1 MNIDLLFPTL
11 TGDLTK
17 LPQADPAGSD
27 GTGQEFED
35 MLVQQSKA
43 QQENSRPQ
51 KKAED
56 KKAPE
61 KPEQKS
67 TQEDE
72 ATEKG
77 GELAAALVTSQPV
90 VPIAAFE
97 EAQVTVSEDGTVIL
111 EPAVVEGIAQ
121 EQTAGIVET
130 VEVQP
135 EETVQQEQPVE
146 AQFQQAAEAV
156 EEAPVVEQP
165 KVEAEAV
172 TEEAGARET
181 GRPEVTVQRSN
192 EGERSQDEEVDA
204 DIGQQSQPVFRDAKA
219 APVKVA
225 DVQRP
230 VDAQEPQAPQQIA
243 NHVVDALEQGQNMVR
258 IQLNPANL
266 GSVTIELT
274 RDAAGVI
281 SIVMTPE
288 TARAAEILTQNSSS
302 LMMALTEKGEFTA
315 SIAIVVPENNENAG
329 MMMNPD
335 GHNGNAQEDE
345 EDGKKKKHDDRT
357 EGVNAAD
364 FLSQLRLGLVGRA
377 E

>member
-97 EAQVTVSEDGTVIL
+97 EAQVRSE
-111 EPAVVEGIAQ
+111 
-121 EQTAGIVET
+121 
-130 VEVQP
+130 
-135 EETVQQEQPVE
+135 
-146 AQFQQAAEAV
+146 
-156 EEAPVVEQP
+156 
-165 KVEAEAV
+165 
-172 TEEAGARET
+172 
-181 GRPEVTVQRSN
+181 
-192 EGERSQDEEVDA
+192 ERRV
-204 DIGQQSQPVFRDAKA
+204 
-219 APVKVA
+219 
-225 DVQRP
+225 
-230 VDAQEPQAPQQIA
+230 
-243 NHVVDALEQGQNMVR
+243 
-258 IQLNPANL
+258 
-266 GSVTIELT
+266 
-274 RDAAGVI
+274 
-281 SIVMTPE
+281 
-288 TARAAEILTQNSSS
+288 
-302 LMMALTEKGEFTA
+302 
-315 SIAIVVPENNENAG
+315 
-329 MMMNPD
+329 
-335 GHNGNAQEDE
+335 
-345 EDGKKKKHDDRT
+345 GK
-357 EGVNAAD
+357 EC
-364 FLSQLRLGLVGRA
+364 S
-377 E
+377 